1 MYITYILHAAIL
13 FNPAIL
19 LFVRQTSRK
28 KKLGFQNTFH
38 YE

>member
-28 KKLGFQNTFH
+28 KN
-38 YE
+38 